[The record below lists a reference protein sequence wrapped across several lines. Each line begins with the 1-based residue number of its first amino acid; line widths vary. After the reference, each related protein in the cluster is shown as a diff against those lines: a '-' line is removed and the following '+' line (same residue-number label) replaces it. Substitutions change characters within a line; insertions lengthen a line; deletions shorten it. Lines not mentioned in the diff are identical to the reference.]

1 VPKSEFIIVRVDAD
15 TKGRIEEAARRQGL
29 SLSTFVLRA
38 AERAAAKEKPMKTEM
53 LKPRGR
59 GGCPTFFVALCG
71 EARRGGESSYYGAG
85 HELMR
90 HVAALRARH
99 LNEEEWG
106 RRLDR
111 LAELLQ
117 GGQDE
122 EGVWQWFQEELPRC
136 MVLVPTRRRDQFL
149 KGVYAMWEEDPGVL
163 PE

>member
-1 VPKSEFIIVRVDAD
+1 VAKSEFIIVRVDAD
-15 TKGRIEEAARRQGL
+15 TKGRIEAAARRQGL

-38 AERAAAKEKPMKTEM
+38 AEGAAARKPTQAGS

-59 GGCPTFFVALCG
+59 AGSPTFFVALCA
-71 EARRGGESSYYGAG
+71 EARQGGESSYYDAG
-85 HELMR
+85 HELML
-90 HVAALRARH
+90 HVAELRACH
-99 LNEEEWG
+99 LSEEEWG
-106 RRLDR
+106 CRLDR

-117 GGQDE
+117 GEQDE
-122 EGVWQWFQEELPRC
+122 EGVWQWFQQELPRC